1 MDKTEEQTIS
11 SSTSE
16 DRYVVFQ
23 LDEHFFALPVSMV
36 ERVVRAV
43 YITPVPGSPAH
54 ILGVINVQGR
64 PVPVFSM
71 RKIFGLPAR
80 EMRLSDQLIFVRTL
94 KHTVSFVADMVT
106 GVVSRNGR
114 NRVSSG
120 QIFTGLEKIVE
131 GLVFC
136 DDGIILIYD
145 PEKLFTLENMEKI
158 NLKVLKQKKKEIQAA
173 GKKVKEKIPGQDI
186 TAISTEVVKNATGKN
201 RGKAEKRKKDASKR
215 LKTSGT
221 KKINEKQK
229 RS

>member
-1 MDKTEEQTIS
+1 MSAI
-11 SSTSE
+11 TSE
-16 DRYVVFQ
+16 DRYVVFK
-23 LDEHFFALPVSMV
+23 LDEYFFALPVRIV
-36 ERVVRAV
+36 DRIVRAV

-64 PVPVFSM
+64 PIPVFSM

-106 GVVSRNGR
+106 GVVNRNGQ
-114 NRVSSG
+114 NRVQDG
-120 QIFTGLEKIVE
+120 QIFPGLEKIVE

-145 PEKLFTLENMEKI
+145 PEKLFTLENMEK
-158 NLKVLKQKKKEIQAA
+158 LDLTVLEQKMKVIQET
-173 GKKVKEKIPGQDI
+173 GEKVMEKTPGQDK
-186 TAISTEVVKNATGKN
+186 TAVSGEVTKTQTGKIL
-201 RGKAEKRKKDASKR
+201 KKTDKRKKDTSKR
-215 LKTSGT
+215 LKTPGT

-229 RS
+229 HS

>member
-1 MDKTEEQTIS
+1 MNKTEEQTIS
-11 SSTSE
+11 SITSE
-16 DRYVVFQ
+16 DRIVVFK
-23 LDEHFFALPVSMV
+23 LDEHFFALPVRIV
-36 ERVVRAV
+36 DRIVRTV
-43 YITPVPGSPAH
+43 YITPVPGSPDH
-54 ILGVINVQGR
+54 ILGVINVQGQ

-114 NRVSSG
+114 NKVSSG

-145 PEKLFTLENMEKI
+145 PEKLFTLENMEK
-158 NLKVLKQKKKEIQAA
+158 LELSVLGQKMKKIQDT
-173 GKKVKEKIPGQDI
+173 GEKVKEKIPGQDI
-186 TAISTEVVKNATGKN
+186 TAVSGEVIKTQTGKV
-201 RGKAEKRKKDASKR
+201 RGKTDKGKKDTSKL
-215 LKTSGT
+215 LKTAGT
-221 KKINEKQK
+221 KKIK
-229 RS
+229 

>member
-1 MDKTEEQTIS
+1 MSAI
-11 SSTSE
+11 TSE